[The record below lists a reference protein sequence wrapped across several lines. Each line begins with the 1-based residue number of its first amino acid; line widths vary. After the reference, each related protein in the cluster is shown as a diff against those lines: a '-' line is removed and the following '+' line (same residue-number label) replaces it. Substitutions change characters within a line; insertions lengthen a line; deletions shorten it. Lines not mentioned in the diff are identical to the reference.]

1 MNNTSSDEHRYTL
14 ISVEKAP
21 ERASETVSENAP
33 EKAPEKMP
41 DNVFENVPK
50 KASDNA
56 FDNIPN
62 NDVPAAE
69 ESVRSLNSNKKAEPS
84 SESALDNLT
93 EEDLKS
99 SAPLEN
105 VHKILITVLILG
117 LVAFGLYFVLF
128 R

>member
-21 ERASETVSENAP
+21 ESASEMVSENAP
-33 EKAPEKMP
+33 EKA
-41 DNVFENVPK
+41 F
-50 KASDNA
+50 
-56 FDNIPN
+56 IP
-62 NDVPAAE
+62 E
-69 ESVRSLNSNKKAEPS
+69 ESLISSGSAEKAESS

-93 EEDLKS
+93 EDDLKS
-99 SAPLEN
+99 FAPLEN
-105 VHKILITVLILG
+105 VHKILIVVLILG

>member
-1 MNNTSSDEHRYTL
+1 MNNTSSGEHRYTL

-21 ERASETVSENAP
+21 ESASEIVSDNAP
-33 EKAPEKMP
+33 EEPP
-41 DNVFENVPK
+41 DNVFENI
-50 KASDNA
+50 S
-56 FDNIPN
+56 N
-62 NDVPAAE
+62 NDIPAAE
-69 ESVRSLNSNKKAEPS
+69 ESVISSNSTGKAKPS

-93 EEDLKS
+93 EDDLKS

-105 VHKILITVLILG
+105 VHKILIVVLILG